1 MSAVYLPWDI
11 SSGYM
16 KLLLLICR
24 YIICVYINSL
34 IPPLTQNFARN
45 PNLKSNIG
53 GISGFF
59 SRNVRISYSWV
70 RCSLEPHKANYS
82 RNTEL
87 GRTCSSGAEIWM
99 GIQAGG
105 ARIQP
110 QQEFYVPTGYVLAHR
125 VQ

>member
-1 MSAVYLPWDI
+1 MCVHKFAYT
-11 SSGYM
+11 SSNAEFCQESESEVKHRWY
-16 KLLLLICR
+16 KR
-24 YIICVYINSL
+24 
-34 IPPLTQNFARN
+34 A
-45 PNLKSNIG
+45 
-53 GISGFF
+53 F